1 MSRLIDAHPLNPTDK
16 AEAHAR
22 LRKLLKTTPAT
33 ILAEELAR
41 IIGALLDGDHG
52 HPVHVAV
59 IAAEQRLQ
67 ATRRSLTDME
77 RRETLQNLY
86 QLSHKVESLLDT
98 TTHALDAADAL
109 AVLADMPA
117 EKIASMLRHPA
128 VRAHLTEQ
136 P

>member
-1 MSRLIDAHPLNPTDK
+1 MSRLIDAHPLNPTEK

-22 LRKLLKTTPAT
+22 LQRLLKTTPAT
-33 ILAEELAR
+33 ILVEELAR
-41 IIGALLDGDHG
+41 IIGALLDGDYG
-52 HPVHVAV
+52 TPVNIAV
-59 IAAEQRLQ
+59 TAAEQRLQ
-67 ATRRSLTDME
+67 ATRRNLTELE